1 MAIPFSELNKIN
13 PSSII
18 ELFELEL
25 TVGVHIPT
33 GNPQNLP
40 TVYRF
45 HNGTNLNNFGEIVF
59 QTNAY
64 QRVVVKAEG
73 FDKKTTGVLSR
84 PTITFSN
91 LGGIVQ
97 NPATGKVITMSD
109 FLQIVNE
116 VTPANDLIDA
126 KLTRKMP
133 LASALDNDNFVGDN
147 PFGTPSANRLKD
159 EIYVIDRKAIEN
171 RKIVQFELTAAHDL
185 ENKLIPQRVVT
196 RDLFPAVGTFV

>member
-84 PTITFSN
+84 PTITFSIGN
-91 LGGIVQ
+91 
-97 NPATGKVITMSD
+97 S
-109 FLQIVNE
+109 FC
-116 VTPANDLIDA
+116 
-126 KLTRKMP
+126 
-133 LASALDNDNFVGDN
+133 F
-147 PFGTPSANRLKD
+147 F
-159 EIYVIDRKAIEN
+159 
-171 RKIVQFELTAAHDL
+171 
-185 ENKLIPQRVVT
+185 
-196 RDLFPAVGTFV
+196 